1 MLIEDKANLEVLLD
15 ININSGSL
23 KNRNI
28 LRGRN
33 LIFVDAIFEN
43 LHSTFVDN
51 TFIATNTSI
60 FNEGTV
66 NANKIQINQGTVY
79 GTGVFN
85 SSEFFNKGKINPGSV
100 SNLFGTLT
108 FEANLINEGT
118 IELDISKNQSDSL
131 ILDELTIGGSLF
143 IKTKANLFSGNTS
156 YALLDFQKKN
166 GSEFDNFDIDRTNL
180 GRLRH
185 QLVYGDKSILLNLLN
200 PSYENL
206 GSNSKSKAIG
216 KYIDLF
222 TENTSAKFQS
232 ILDQINYVSS
242 ANQASKHIENLVLL
256 NIYQPFIER
265 IEMNSN
271 NKEPGIYISDSKF
284 QLKKPNIDYDS
295 DINRFYVNYLGINLS
310 HSDIES
316 ILLGNSTREH
326 SESSAYEI
334 TINFPIDTLDFYFG
348 LYEEEMDTKNSRVN
362 DINRKQFIGS
372 HNRSID
378 IEKQFLV
385 LEKNLKTNIG
395 RVKAGISYST
405 LDISTKPFKE
415 SYNDVSIAYNLKDI
429 ELSLIQPYIEFSN
442 NFKLAKNTVSMGFE
456 LRGSIYSSEEL
467 STEINID
474 NAAIDMYLQD
484 EIDLDQNM
492 AAKLY
497 VSNIYND
504 SIYGKFSYFHKG
516 NNNALELEVG
526 YLF

>member
-1 MLIEDKANLEVLLD
+1 MDLNSNWSDTTSPSNRIPIDSNYNFESAKYYSVNILHPINLNHKVQIDELQVSKNGILLIEDKANLEVLLD

-43 LHSTFVDN
+43 LQSTFVDN

-242 ANQASKHIENLVLL
+242 DTQASEHIENLVLH

-265 IEMNSN
+265 IEMNS
-271 NKEPGIYISDSKF
+271 KTKAWIYIGDS
-284 QLKKPNIDYDS
+284 
-295 DINRFYVNYLGINLS
+295 
-310 HSDIES
+310 
-316 ILLGNSTREH
+316 NS
-326 SESSAYEI
+326 
-334 TINFPIDTLDFYFG
+334 
-348 LYEEEMDTKNSRVN
+348 K
-362 DINRKQFIGS
+362 
-372 HNRSID
+372 
-378 IEKQFLV
+378 
-385 LEKNLKTNIG
+385 
-395 RVKAGISYST
+395 
-405 LDISTKPFKE
+405 
-415 SYNDVSIAYNLKDI
+415 
-429 ELSLIQPYIEFSN
+429 
-442 NFKLAKNTVSMGFE
+442 
-456 LRGSIYSSEEL
+456 
-467 STEINID
+467 
-474 NAAIDMYLQD
+474 
-484 EIDLDQNM
+484 
-492 AAKLY
+492 
-497 VSNIYND
+497 
-504 SIYGKFSYFHKG
+504 
-516 NNNALELEVG
+516 
-526 YLF
+526 